1 MHSLTNCFSSDIS
14 ADSIRCPIAYCQT
27 PNLSLSLSLSLS
39 RFWKVIELWR
49 TFWNWTF
56 CFLFVWEME
65 NWDFMRVSNVAFD
78 GSHCQ
83 SFDVK
88 DKRWWWWWRWR
99 CIYCLVTWEST
110 ILRMGL
116 IYHITIV
123 TLPLNLFA
131 GTDRFSDGPVCRYHT
146 NNFIW
151 KEFKIEFLSNKIIPV
166 YLSKKKIPV

>member
-14 ADSIRCPIAYCQT
+14 ADSIRCPIA
-27 PNLSLSLSLSLS
+27 SLSLS

-65 NWDFMRVSNVAFD
+65 NWDFMRVSNVACD

-99 CIYCLVTWEST
+99 WIYCLVTWEST

-123 TLPLNLFA
+123 TLPLNIFA
-131 GTDRFSDGPVCRYHT
+131 GTGRFSDQMGLSAVITRIILFERNLKSNSFQIKLFP
-146 NNFIW
+146 FI
-151 KEFKIEFLSNKIIPV
+151 
-166 YLSKKKIPV
+166 YKKN